1 MTDTEQT
8 QAPRQQLATMR
19 TGGQVAAIV
28 PQSIAEVWQVAK
40 GVVAAGLAPKSLGK
54 PDKDDVVSAVAITI
68 MAGAELGLKPMVSL
82 RSFTVINGKPALYG
96 DGLINV
102 VRGSG
107 KVKKLRT
114 GCDVREGKMVGW
126 CEAARLDTGEE
137 SRVEF
142 SEDDAIRAGLWSPDD
157 RIRKEVWENGKKVW
171 KDNQANDSPWHR
183 FPQRMLAWRAAGY
196 CLRELFG
203 DVLGG
208 IRDEFEE
215 REIAEATFEEAPA
228 HQQAARNQPP
238 APPPEEDA
246 TDIEPFDAAEFTTNI
261 IAMCGNA
268 PDETSLIAEWERLRV
283 DDLLADHTQLLDEA
297 YEARMTRLG
306 SFEEQPE
313 PDGFEEQ
320 ERERGMLEDRERG

>member
-1 MTDTEQT
+1 MNDTP
-8 QAPRQQLATMR
+8 APSRQVATMR

-107 KVKKLRT
+107 KVKMLKT
-114 GCDVREGKMVGW
+114 GCDERDGQLVGY
-126 CEAARLDTGEE
+126 CEAERLDTGEH

-142 SEDDAIRAGLWSPDD
+142 SEADAIQAGLWSPAPL
-157 RIRKEVWENGKKVW
+157 IRKEVWDNGKKIW
-171 KDNQANDSPWHR
+171 KDNQPNDAPWHR
-183 FPQRMLAWRAAGY
+183 FPKRMLAWRAAGY

-208 IRDEFEE
+208 IRDEYEE
-215 REIAEATFEEAPA
+215 REITEASFEEMPQSTAT
-228 HQQAARNQPP
+228 RTSPP

-246 TDIEPFDAAEFTTNI
+246 TDVVEFDPQEFVQRVIDMVAAS
-261 IAMCGNA
+261 
-268 PDETSLIAEWERLRV
+268 PDEASLVEKWETMNIDASLV
-283 DDLLADHTQLLDEA
+283 EHDDLLDEV
-297 YEARMTRLG
+297 YEVRAARIRVFDG
-306 SFEEQPE
+306 EVEPE
-313 PDGFEEQ
+313 GEATNDDEPGFP
-320 ERERGMLEDRERG
+320 GDKP